1 MKNNAQRTEKKRTA
15 LWLSLG
21 CVLCLL
27 VFCFNAVCV
36 FAALRG
42 EVYTKNPQDFTKTI
56 LTGVLQNRFSAFY
69 NLCDAYE
76 SIHFPQNSAE
86 QSNEA
91 ELAQQQVLLRSILDA
106 YDPASTNLRYRITRA
121 GSEILNTVAENEEAL
136 VSAVN
141 SYRCSAQTK
150 YEQKDYKSAAERDK
164 ALQAY
169 LNNYTVLE
177 YQFFDTAAEREDN
190 IEKTFYTLDIWYC
203 EKENTSALYEITL
216 LLPAPAARGSVT
228 DIYSVLCFSLN
239 AFVALR
245 FVYPVLAALALLALL
260 VFFVVLLCRRAPKSR
275 RIDRVPYLLLFA
287 PYAVCAVYGTAAVLS
302 CLGQT
307 FFYDI
312 LAVCIGTALF
322 GITLWMLLRT
332 VRRIQLGLF
341 WRTTLLF
348 YCLRLL
354 RYLFMH
360 IPAFWKL
367 LLVGGA
373 FILLQGASVLLVYE
387 GSPAG
392 ILLWLLL
399 QSAWLGF
406 GIYLVLCWNCVK
418 AIGSAA
424 ASGETAEIPHWLL
437 PEFQKHAAVLS
448 DNASRIA
455 QAVSAATKSERLK
468 AELITNVS
476 HDIKTPLTSIVNYTD
491 LLQKEGLQSP
501 NAAEYLAVLQ
511 RQSIR
516 LKKLTEDLI
525 EASRAASGCVAVHA
539 QPLDLGVMLLQELGE
554 YKERFE
560 SAGLTVVEEGTQT
573 HAPIAADPTLLGRI
587 FDNLLGNICKY
598 AMPGT
603 RVYFSLE
610 RTETHAVLILRNI
623 AKEAPANRG
632 EELLERFVRGDHA
645 RTTQGSGLGLSIAQS
660 LCTLQGGT
668 LQLKIDGDLF
678 KVILRFPF
686 SEKTEQE

>member
-1 MKNNAQRTEKKRTA
+1 MKNNAQHTRKNRTA

-27 VFCFNAVCV
+27 ILCFNAVCT

-56 LTGVLQNRFSAFY
+56 LTDILQNRFSAFY
-69 NLCDAYE
+69 DICDAYE
-76 SIHFPQNSAE
+76 SIHFPKNSDE
-86 QSNEA
+86 QSNEV
-91 ELAQQQVLLRSILDA
+91 ELAQRQVLLRAMLDA
-106 YDPASTNLRYRITRA
+106 YDPARTNLRYRITRA
-121 GSEILNTVAENEEAL
+121 GSEILNTAVENEEVL

-141 SYRCSAQTK
+141 SHRRSAQTK
-150 YEQKDYKSAAERDK
+150 YEQKDYKSAAERDM

-169 LNNYTVLE
+169 LKNYTVLE
-177 YQFFDTAAEREDN
+177 YQLGDAEGWEDN
-190 IEKTFYTLDIWYC
+190 SEKIFYTLDIWYY
-203 EKENTSALYEITL
+203 EKENTAALYEITL
-216 LLPAPAARGSVT
+216 FLPAPAARGSVT
-228 DIYSVLCFSLN
+228 DFYSVLCFSLN

-245 FVYPVLAALALLALL
+245 FAYPVLAALALLALL
-260 VFFVVLLCRRAPKSR
+260 ILFVALLCRRVQKSR
-275 RIDRVPYLLLFA
+275 RIDRVPYLLLLA
-287 PYAVCAVYGTAAVLS
+287 PYAVCAVFGTAAALS
-302 CLGQT
+302 CLGET
-307 FFYDI
+307 LSYDI

-332 VRRIQLGLF
+332 VRRIQLGIF

-354 RYLFMH
+354 HYLFMH

-373 FILLQGASVLLVYE
+373 FILLQGASFLLAYE

-392 ILLWLLL
+392 VLLWLLL
-399 QSAWLGF
+399 QGAWFGF

-424 ASGETAEIPHWLL
+424 AGGETAEIPRWLL

-455 QAVSAATKSERLK
+455 QAVSAATKSERMK

-516 LKKLTEDLI
+516 LKKLTKDLI

-539 QPLDLGVMLLQELGE
+539 QPLDLSVMLLQELGE
-554 YKERFE
+554 YKERLE
-560 SAGLTVVEEGTQT
+560 NAGLTIVEEGTQT
-573 HAPIAADPTLLGRI
+573 HAPITADPALLGRI

-603 RVYFSLE
+603 RVYLSLE
-610 RTETHAVLILRNI
+610 RTETHAVLTLRNI
-623 AKEAPANRG
+623 AKEPPTNRG

-678 KVILRFPF
+678 KVILRFPCT
-686 SEKTEQE
+686 EQTEQE

>member
-1 MKNNAQRTEKKRTA
+1 
-15 LWLSLG
+15 
-21 CVLCLL
+21 
-27 VFCFNAVCV
+27 
-36 FAALRG
+36 
-42 EVYTKNPQDFTKTI
+42 
-56 LTGVLQNRFSAFY
+56 
-69 NLCDAYE
+69 
-76 SIHFPQNSAE
+76 
-86 QSNEA
+86 
-91 ELAQQQVLLRSILDA
+91 
-106 YDPASTNLRYRITRA
+106 
-121 GSEILNTVAENEEAL
+121 
-136 VSAVN
+136 
-141 SYRCSAQTK
+141 
-150 YEQKDYKSAAERDK
+150 
-164 ALQAY
+164 
-169 LNNYTVLE
+169 
-177 YQFFDTAAEREDN
+177 
-190 IEKTFYTLDIWYC
+190 
-203 EKENTSALYEITL
+203 
-216 LLPAPAARGSVT
+216 
-228 DIYSVLCFSLN
+228 
-239 AFVALR
+239 
-245 FVYPVLAALALLALL
+245 
-260 VFFVVLLCRRAPKSR
+260 
-275 RIDRVPYLLLFA
+275 
-287 PYAVCAVYGTAAVLS
+287 
-302 CLGQT
+302 
-307 FFYDI
+307 
-312 LAVCIGTALF
+312 
-322 GITLWMLLRT
+322 MLLRT

-455 QAVSAATKSERLK
+455 QAVSAATKSERMK

-573 HAPIAADPTLLGRI
+573 HAPIAADPALLGRI